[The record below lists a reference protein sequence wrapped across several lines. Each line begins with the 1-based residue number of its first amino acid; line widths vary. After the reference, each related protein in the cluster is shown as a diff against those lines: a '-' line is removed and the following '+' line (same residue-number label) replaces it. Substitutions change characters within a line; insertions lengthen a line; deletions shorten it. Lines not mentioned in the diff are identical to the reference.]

1 MLTSGGLDTRADNHS
16 GPLKTKGILFYE
28 TELAGVSRVLNP
40 QAVPSATERGGGGGL
55 TSAACW

>member
-40 QAVPSATERGGGGGL
+40 QAVPSATERGGGGV
-55 TSAACW
+55 